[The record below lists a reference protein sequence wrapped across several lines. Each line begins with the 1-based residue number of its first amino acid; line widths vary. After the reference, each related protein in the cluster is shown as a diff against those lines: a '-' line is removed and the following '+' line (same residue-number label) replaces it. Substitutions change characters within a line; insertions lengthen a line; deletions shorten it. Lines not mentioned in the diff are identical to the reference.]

1 MSLAEPTL
9 PQQVTPPA
17 VSLDE
22 RAPGS
27 VPGSEV
33 VVLPVLPPT
42 AGSTDESLALG
53 PGAAALEEALSDVL
67 AGADL
72 LDVLE
77 AEGATGK
84 AGEVISFV
92 VPGGVRGNKSL
103 RRVLLVGVGAQ
114 RPVDFRRAG
123 AAVARATRD
132 VATLATT
139 IPALDPEVAIE
150 PFVVGVTLASFSF
163 DWRSTGPK
171 HRPVRSVVLAE
182 LGSPY
187 ADEVARAVTIA
198 AAGWRARFL
207 ATVPSNVK
215 NPVWLAE
222 QAVAVAGEAGL
233 EAEVWDEERLAA
245 EGFGGILGVGSGSV
259 TPPRLIRLD
268 YAPRKAGRKT
278 PTVALVGKGITFDT
292 GGLNL
297 KPGDAMTTMKR
308 DMTGGAVVLSTMAAL
323 AAVGCPVRV
332 VGLIAAA
339 ENAVSGSSMRP
350 GDVLRHYPGD
360 RTARTSEVNNTD
372 AEGRL
377 VLADAMAYAVA
388 EVKPDVLV
396 DVATLTGAIKVAL
409 GQQVGGYF
417 SNHDVLASAIESA
430 AETTGEPLWR
440 MPLSA
445 TYEEKLTS
453 SIADADNSAGTPQ
466 AITAA
471 LFLQHFNGGLP
482 WAHLDVAS
490 VGDAPEDRDEWT
502 AGPTGWGARTLLTW
516 LGSPAPLAGIV

>member
-1 MSLAEPTL
+1 MSLADAPTL
-9 PQQVTPPA
+9 PPQVSPPA
-17 VSLDE
+17 LTLDE
-22 RAPGS
+22 RVPHS
-27 VPGSEV
+27 VDGVDV
-33 VVLPVLPPT
+33 VALPVLP
-42 AGSTDESLALG
+42 GESLLLG
-53 PGAAALEEALSDVL
+53 PGAAAL
-67 AGADL
+67 ADAWGDGL
-72 LDVLE
+72 TELDLIGVLE

-84 AGEVISFV
+84 AGEVVSYAA
-92 VPGGVRGNKSL
+92 PGGMPGSPAL
-103 RRVLLVGVGAQ
+103 RRILLVGVGAQ
-114 RPVDFRRAG
+114 RPFDFRRAG

-132 VATLATT
+132 ASVVATT
-139 IPALDPEVAIE
+139 IAALEPDVALE

-163 DWRSTGPK
+163 DWRSAGPE
-171 HRPVRSVVLAE
+171 HRPAGSVVLAE
-182 LGSPY
+182 LGSAY
-187 ADEVARAVTIA
+187 DDALARSVAIA
-198 AAGWRARFL
+198 HAGWRSRFL

-215 NPVWLAE
+215 NPEWLAQ
-222 QAVAVAGEAGL
+222 QAVAVADEAGL
-233 EAEVWDEERLAA
+233 EAKVWDEQQLAA
-245 EGFGGILGVGSGSV
+245 EGFGGILGVGSGSA
-259 TPPRLIRLD
+259 TPPRLVRLD
-268 YAPRKAGRKT
+268 YRPAKSSRRT

-297 KPGDAMTTMKR
+297 KPGESMTTMKR

-360 RTARTSEVNNTD
+360 RSARTSEVTNTD

-388 EVKPDVLV
+388 EVKPDVIV

-409 GQQVGGYF
+409 GQHVGGYYA
-417 SNHDVLASAIESA
+417 NHDVLAATLESA
-430 AETTGEPLWR
+430 AEETGEPLWR

-445 TYEEKLTS
+445 SYEEKIAST
-453 SIADADNSAGTPQ
+453 IADADNGAGTPGS
-466 AITAA
+466 ITAA
-471 LFLQHFNGGLP
+471 LFLQHFAGGLP

-502 AGPTGWGARTLLTW
+502 KGPTGWGARTLLTW
-516 LGSPAPLAGIV
+516 LGSDNPLAGIV

>member
-1 MSLAEPTL
+1 LADAPTL
-9 PQQVTPPA
+9 PPQVSPPA

-22 RAPGS
+22 RPARS
-27 VPGSEV
+27 VADADV
-33 VVLPVLPPT
+33 VALPVLPGDPV
-42 AGSTDESLALG
+42 LLG
-53 PGAAALEEALSDVL
+53 PGAADLE
-67 AGADL
+67 DL
-72 LDVLE
+72 LEDLLGDASGALDLMGVLE
-77 AEGATGK
+77 TERATGK
-84 AGEVISFV
+84 AGEVVSYPLPAG
-92 VPGGVRGNKSL
+92 VPGNPSL

-114 RPVDFRRAG
+114 RAVDFRRAG
-123 AAVARATRD
+123 AALARATRD
-132 VATLATT
+132 AAQVVTT
-139 IPALDPEVAIE
+139 VPALAPEVAIE

-163 DWRSTGPK
+163 DWRAAGPE
-171 HRPVRSVVLAE
+171 HRPVGSVVLAQ
-182 LGSPY
+182 LPSAYDG
-187 ADEVARAVTIA
+187 EVARAATIA

-215 NPVWLAE
+215 NPAWLAE
-222 QAVAVAGEAGL
+222 QAVTVAEEAGL
-233 EAEVWDEERLAA
+233 RARVWDERELAA
-245 EGFGGILGVGSGSV
+245 EGFGGILAVGAGSA

-268 YAPRKAGRKT
+268 YAPPKASRRT

-339 ENAVSGSSMRP
+339 ENAVSGSAMRP
-350 GDVLRHYPGD
+350 GDVVRHYPGD

-377 VLADAMAYAVA
+377 VMADAMAYAVR
-388 EVKPDVLV
+388 EVEPDVLV

-417 SNHDVLASAIESA
+417 ANHDALAAAIGSA
-430 AETTGEPLWR
+430 AEATGEPLWR

-445 TYEEKLTS
+445 TYEEKLGST
-453 SIADADNSAGTPQ
+453 IADADNSAGTPG

-471 LFLQHFNGGLP
+471 LFLQHFAGGLP
-482 WAHLDVAS
+482 WAHLDLAS
-490 VGDAPEDRDEWT
+490 VGDVPADRDEWT
-502 AGPTGWGARTLLTW
+502 QGPSGWGARTLLTW
-516 LGSPAPLAGIV
+516 LGAEDPLAGIL